1 MLLFINCNTSLFKL
15 VSLSSSFTT
24 KSKTAVNT
32 VVLSRLKT
40 SSTSVFH
47 SSTSKKFRN
56 KLLQCR
62 ASTSTTSLRRLPK
75 INNTN
80 DLDNIFKI
88 NGIENNLKKNLII
101 GGSSSIMED
110 KSSSSSSPKYLLN
123 GSNSSSKDKSDMI
136 VVLDMDECLIHS
148 QFLTLENEKYRQKE
162 NRPMNAKTDFCDS
175 FCITLP
181 ESEPEENNHFTK
193 SKTMVH
199 VNKRPNLESFLKKV
213 TSKYQT
219 YIFTAAMQV
228 YANPVLNI
236 ILEEEYDND
245 RNNNSNNATQ
255 QQNRFYRDSCI
266 YDPNLGAYVKDLNH
280 VLKKQKLLNNHQSV
294 LNRAVL
300 IDNNPLSFLANPSN
314 GILVSSFY
322 DDPNDDTLPAV
333 WELLEE
339 LDTLDDVRPALQ
351 HLFGLEDALN
361 DIISPSS
368 SLGEH

>member
-40 SSTSVFH
+40 SSTSVFR
-47 SSTSKKFRN
+47 SSTSKKFHN

-110 KSSSSSSPKYLLN
+110 KSSSSSSSSSKYLLN

-162 NRPMNAKTDFCDS
+162 NRPMNTTNTNTNAKTDFCDS

-181 ESEPEENNHFTK
+181 ESESEENNHFTK
-193 SKTMVH
+193 STKTMVH
-199 VNKRPNLESFLKKV
+199 VNKRPNLDFFLKKV

-219 YIFTAAMQV
+219 YIFTAAMKI

-236 ILEEEYDND
+236 ILEEEYE
-245 RNNNSNNATQ
+245 
-255 QQNRFYRDSCI
+255 QNRFYRDSCI
-266 YDPNLGAYVKDLNH
+266 FDANLGAYVKDLNH

-339 LDTLDDVRPALQ
+339 LDALDDVRPALQ